1 MKLRDLTKE
10 TKKLEFTY
18 KTSSGDFVI
27 NLEYRPQAVTVAFL
41 DEINDLLPIDRL
53 TYQMEKLVVS
63 WDLQDDNDKIIP
75 ITQKALAEHEVPIYL
90 LNTIIEAITADRLLF
105 TAEAKKD

>member
-1 MKLRDLTKE
+1 
-10 TKKLEFTY
+10 
-18 KTSSGDFVI
+18 
-27 NLEYRPQAVTVAFL
+27 
-41 DEINDLLPIDRL
+41 
-53 TYQMEKLVVS
+53 MEKLVVS